1 MKAAIKTQVVV
12 TPQDD
17 ETLHWHSASG
27 AGNGRVEEFA
37 ALPESRHAELVLAV
51 PGEKVLLQ
59 QVDFAAHERRLL
71 RQTIPFSLEEQLLD
85 DVAAQHFAL
94 GPIDGQQVP
103 VAVVERQWLADWLLR
118 CQRAGLDIK
127 HAVPEVLLLPW
138 EPDSWSLRLQGSRWL
153 VRVDR
158 WRGFALEADSAQL
171 ALQILLDDA
180 EALPQRLI
188 IWTDATPN
196 ENALIEWQSTLP
208 EMLRG
213 IAVLQTLPM
222 AAQPL
227 TTPLDL
233 LQGVFARRLPWQR
246 WLTLWRIPLIAAA
259 VAVLVQFVVAGI
271 QHHQL
276 QKENLALRQ
285 QVEQIYRSVEPS
297 GAINDAERQLRRKVQ
312 ALRGSQGSAVLP
324 TLQRLGGAIKSIDGL
339 NIQTLGYSEKSS
351 EFRLNVVAK
360 SFKDVEALRAA
371 IAKTGLDAQ
380 LVGSNADGEKTRAQ
394 LRIVDKH

>member
-1 MKAAIKTQVVV
+1 MKAAIKTQVVL

-17 ETLHWHSASG
+17 ATLRWQSASG
-27 AGNGRVEEFA
+27 AGLGRVEDFA
-37 ALPESRHAELVLAV
+37 ALPESRQAELVFVV
-51 PGEKVLLQ
+51 PGDKVLLQ
-59 QVDFAAHERRLL
+59 QVGFAAHERRLL
-71 RQTIPFSLEEQLLD
+71 RQTIPFALEEQLLD

-103 VAVVERQWLADWLLR
+103 VAVVERQWFADWLQR
-118 CQRAGLDIK
+118 CQDAGLDIK
-127 HAVPEVLLLPW
+127 HAVPETLLLPW
-138 EPDSWSLRLQGSRWL
+138 EPDCWSLRLQGQRWL

-180 EALPQRLI
+180 EQLPQRLL
-188 IWTDATPN
+188 IWIDATPDD
-196 ENALIEWQSTLP
+196 NALVAWQAALP

-213 IAVLQTLPM
+213 IAVLQTLP
-222 AAQPL
+222 AAVLPL
-227 TTPLDL
+227 TTSLDF

-246 WLTLWRIPLIAAA
+246 WWTLWRIPLIAAA

-271 QHHQL
+271 QHHRL

-312 ALRGSQGSAVLP
+312 GLRGSQGSAVLP
-324 TLQRLGGAIKSIDGL
+324 TLQRLGGAIKSIDAIS
-339 NIQTLGYSEKSS
+339 IQTLGYSEKSG
-351 EFRLNVVAK
+351 EVRLNIVAK

-380 LVGSNADGEKTRAQ
+380 LVGSNADGERTRAQ
-394 LRIVDKH
+394 LRIIDKH